1 MLVCVIRI
9 TSSRRGMREM
19 GVTGEG
25 GGIRGVGDV
34 LRIGRVYRV
43 IRVWLMDLFGGGCGG
58 Y

>member
-1 MLVCVIRI
+1 
-9 TSSRRGMREM
+9 M

-25 GGIRGVGDV
+25 GGIRCVGDV

-43 IRVWLMDLFGGGCGG
+43 IRVWLIVLFGGGCGG

>member
-25 GGIRGVGDV
+25 GIRGVGDV

-43 IRVWLMDLFGGGCGG
+43 IRVWLMVLFGGGCGG